1 MGGGTGTGIPKIY
14 IAEAHTERLN
24 HWEKFLF
31 AIDAFDLQVGD
42 PVLVDLLMGKVGH
55 LGTYHRLADHKI
67 RKIKAIE
74 TNDEYRTVTIKV
86 RGYGFLNRKFRVLR
100 EARILVD
107 ATDTKGHLTR

>member
-1 MGGGTGTGIPKIY
+1 MGGTETPKIY
-14 IAEAHTERLN
+14 TAEAHVERLN
-24 HWEKFLF
+24 HWTKFLF

-42 PVLVDLLMGKVGH
+42 SVLVHLLVGKVGH
-55 LGTYHRLADHKI
+55 LGTHYKLAEHKI

-86 RGYGFLNRKFRVLR
+86 RGYGFLNCKFRVLR

-107 ATDTKGHLTR
+107 ATDTRGYLTR